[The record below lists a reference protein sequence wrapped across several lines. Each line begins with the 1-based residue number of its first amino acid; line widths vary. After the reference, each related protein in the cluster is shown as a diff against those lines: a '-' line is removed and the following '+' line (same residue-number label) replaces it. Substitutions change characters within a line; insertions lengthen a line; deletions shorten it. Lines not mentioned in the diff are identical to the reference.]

1 MGNPNM
7 NTAKRIYAEISKTEA
22 QDDGTIKVWGYA
34 SSGAVDSDGE
44 TITAEAM
51 KAALPDYM
59 TFGAVREMH
68 DSKKAAGTAIEATV
82 EDDGRTF
89 FGAHVVDSEAVK
101 KVTTGVY
108 KGFSIG
114 GKVTSRDELNK
125 SVIKGL
131 KLVEV
136 SLVDR
141 PANPDAVFT
150 MFKAE
155 STPQEAVD
163 ELAAMLDAGTI
174 SPAELV
180 ALAKAAKAPA
190 AETTPAAP
198 VVDPVKKGMY
208 TVADLAQML
217 ASLMWLVQCTADEA
231 AWEGDNSQVP
241 AKLKDWLAA
250 GGEILKE
257 MVAEEVAEMTGD
269 GIALAAHAIALV
281 KAKAGDDI
289 GKAGAALSAKNKA
302 HVAAIHE
309 ACVALGACADTDK
322 AAHGEELAKA
332 KKTLDDALASI
343 AKAAGAAD
351 GQSAAEAVDL
361 LVKRATTA
369 EGDLAK
375 AQERVKVLEAMPAPG
390 KALLKA
396 IGKGQDVEAAA
407 DAPVVD
413 PVKKSDGTVD
423 DTATLIKAIHA
434 GGSAG
439 LSNS

>member
-1 MGNPNM
+1 M
-7 NTAKRIYAEISKTEA
+7 S
-22 QDDGTIKVWGYA
+22 
-34 SSGAVDSDGE
+34 
-44 TITAEAM
+44 
-51 KAALPDYM
+51 
-59 TFGAVREMH
+59 
-68 DSKKAAGTAIEATV
+68 
-82 EDDGRTF
+82 
-89 FGAHVVDSEAVK
+89 
-101 KVTTGVY
+101 
-108 KGFSIG
+108 
-114 GKVTSRDELNK
+114 
-125 SVIKGL
+125 
-131 KLVEV
+131 
-136 SLVDR
+136 
-141 PANPDAVFT
+141 
-150 MFKAE
+150 
-155 STPQEAVD
+155 
-163 ELAAMLDAGTI
+163 
-174 SPAELV
+174 
-180 ALAKAAKAPA
+180 
-190 AETTPAAP
+190 
-198 VVDPVKKGMY
+198 
-208 TVADLAQML
+208 
-217 ASLMWLVQCTADEA
+217 EA

-302 HVAAIHE
+302 HVDAIHE

>member
-1 MGNPNM
+1 M

-34 SSGAVDSDGE
+34 SSGSVDSDGE
-44 TITAEAM
+44 TITADAM
-51 KAALPDYM
+51 KAALPGYM
-59 TFGAVREMH
+59 AFGAVREMH
-68 DSKKAAGTAIEATV
+68 DSKKAAGTAIEARV

-101 KVTTGVY
+101 KVTAGVY

-131 KLVEV
+131 NLVEV

-155 STPQEAVD
+155 ATPQDAVD

-180 ALAKAAKAPA
+180 ALAKAAKA
-190 AETTPAAP
+190 AP
-198 VVDPVKKGMY
+198 VAPVAVVTDPSPDAIKKGMY
-208 TVADLAQML
+208 AVAELARTLSNVLWLMED
-217 ASLMWLVQCTADEA
+217 ASSES
-231 AWEGDNSQVP
+231 AWEGDNSPIP

-257 MVAEEVAEMTGD
+257 MVTEEVAEMIGTD
-269 GIALAAHAIALV
+269 EAGITLAARSIGLV
-281 KAKAGDDI
+281 KADTI
-289 GKAGAALSAKNKA
+289 TKAGAALSAKNKA
-302 HVAAIHE
+302 HVDAIHK
-309 ACVALGACADTDK
+309 ACVALGACDGTEK
-322 AAHGEELAKA
+322 AAHG
-332 KKTLDDALASI
+332 D
-343 AKAAGAAD
+343 
-351 GQSAAEAVDL
+351 
-361 LVKRATTA
+361 
-369 EGDLAK
+369 DLAK
-375 AQERVKVLEAMPAPG
+375 AQKAHTELTDALRKAVASGVDLKDGDDLVAAVSTLAKAAALVPDLQKRVTELEAMPAPG

-396 IGKGQDVEAAA
+396 IGKTGDTVTGEAG
-407 DAPVVD
+407 DGPVVE
-413 PVKKSDGTVD
+413 PVKKHDGTL
-423 DTATLIKAIHA
+423 DTTASVIKAIHA
-434 GGSAG
+434 GQAAG

>member
-1 MGNPNM
+1 MNM
-7 NTAKRIYAEISKTEA
+7 SKRIYAEISKVEP

-44 TITAEAM
+44 TITPEAM

-59 TFGAVREMH
+59 KFGAVREMH
-68 DSKKAAGTAIEATV
+68 QPKAAGTAIEASV
-82 EDDGRTF
+82 QDDGRTF

-101 KVTTGVY
+101 KVNTNVY

-114 GKVTSRDELNK
+114 GKVTDRDELNK
-125 SVIKGL
+125 SIIKGL

-155 STPQEAVD
+155 STPQDAVD
-163 ELAAMLDAGTI
+163 ELAEMLDAGTI

-190 AETTPAAP
+190 PEMTPATAP
-198 VVDPVKKGMY
+198 TETVKKGMY

-281 KAKAGDDI
+281 KAKGGDDL

-302 HVAAIHE
+302 HVAAIHD
-309 ACVALGACADTDK
+309 ACVALGACADTGK

-351 GQSAAEAVDL
+351 GQTAAEAVDL

-369 EGDLAK
+369 EGELTK
-375 AQERVKVLEAMPAPG
+375 AQERVKTLEALPAPG

-396 IGKGQDVEAAA
+396 INKGQDVEAAA